1 MTTLDPTVTHHPVV
15 VKQARK
21 RAEDAQLRLAD
32 KITAFAGSMTFVW
45 VHCAIFAFWIAS
57 GLFGAD
63 RYPFQFLTFVVSL
76 EAIFLSTF
84 VLIGQNRSAA
94 FQQAKADHDFREQ
107 EAMLKENTDLTRM
120 IASLTEQLHDQ
131 MCGPAAPPAAG

>member
-1 MTTLDPTVTHHPVV
+1 MLSRIIGRCFYLVGALP
-15 VKQARK
+15 
-21 RAEDAQLRLAD
+21 
-32 KITAFAGSMTFVW
+32 
-45 VHCAIFAFWIAS
+45 IA
-57 GLFGAD
+57 
-63 RYPFQFLTFVVSL
+63 
-76 EAIFLSTF
+76 F

-107 EAMLKENTDLTRM
+107 ETMLKENTDLTGM